1 MGVLR
6 SLFFII
12 LLMLPQLSL
21 AEVYKWT
28 DAKGQVHFSNK
39 PHQGAERHPM
49 QALSSVNNPFIDLE
63 KMHQEIKYTQKNGS
77 MIVQGHVNGV
87 GMQFVVDTGAT
98 FVVIPPA
105 IAKQAH
111 ISTRNSKLITLQ
123 TANGATQAPL
133 ISLPTLHIEKLEQRN
148 VQAVVQVISP
158 DPTLGL
164 LGMSFLG
171 AYHMSIDHKRQI
183 ITLEPQ
189 P

>member
-1 MGVLR
+1 
-6 SLFFII
+6 
-12 LLMLPQLSL
+12 MLPQLAL

-28 DAKGQVHFSNK
+28 DAQGQMHFSNK

-49 QALSSVNNPFIDLE
+49 QALSSISNPFIDLE
-63 KMHQEIKYTQKNGS
+63 KMQREIKYTQHNGS
-77 MIVQGHVNGV
+77 MVVQGHVNGV
-87 GMQFVVDTGAT
+87 AMQFVVDTGAS

-105 IAKQAH
+105 IAKQAR
-111 ISTRNSKLITLQ
+111 ISIQNSQLITLQ
-123 TANGATQAPL
+123 TANGATQAPMVNL
-133 ISLPTLHIEKLEQRN
+133 STLQFEKLKQRN

-183 ITLEPQ
+183 ITLDTQQ

>member
-1 MGVLR
+1 
-6 SLFFII
+6 
-12 LLMLPQLSL
+12 MLPQLTL

-28 DAKGQVHFSNK
+28 DAQGQMHFSNK

-49 QALSSVNNPFIDLE
+49 QALSSISNPFIDLE
-63 KMHQEIKYTQKNGS
+63 KMQREIKYTQQNGS

-87 GMQFVVDTGAT
+87 SMPFIVDTGAS

-111 ISTRNSKLITLQ
+111 ISTRNSQLITLQ
-123 TANGATQAPL
+123 TANGATQAPMV
-133 ISLPTLHIEKLEQRN
+133 SLPTLQIEKLKRRN
-148 VQAVVQVISP
+148 IQAVVQTISP
-158 DPTLGL
+158 NPSLGL

-189 P
+189 QP